1 VDGGGRS
8 HRGLRHTPRRLTL
21 SIAFHLVAWL
31 LGAIEAYLILKF
43 LGIPVSLATATV
55 IEAFGTGV
63 RFATFLVPASFG
75 VQEGGFAVTFVA
87 LGLSAAN
94 GIAFGLV
101 RRLRELVWIAI
112 GLALFAVGRRPTIG
126 APSPP
131 D

>member
-1 VDGGGRS
+1 M
-8 HRGLRHTPRRLTL
+8 
-21 SIAFHLVAWL
+21 AWL
-31 LGAIEAYLILKF
+31 LGAVESYLILKF
-43 LGIPVSLATATV
+43 LGIEASLATATV

-87 LGLSAAN
+87 LGPSAAN